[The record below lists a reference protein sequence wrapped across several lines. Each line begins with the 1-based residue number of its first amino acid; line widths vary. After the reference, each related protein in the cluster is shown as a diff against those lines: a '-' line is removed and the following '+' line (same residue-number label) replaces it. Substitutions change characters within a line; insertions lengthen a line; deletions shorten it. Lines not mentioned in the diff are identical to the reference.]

1 MSYYTS
7 SYGGGAYPGRAYTA
21 GASYASQ
28 PAAYSAQPAAYS
40 AQPAYQTRG
49 YTAQTPSYSTYQP
62 STASQVPS
70 ASSRYSS
77 YTSASTAAT
86 PQVYRYPMGADPRT
100 TTTPYASQ
108 YTAGQSTRASATP
121 AATASAT
128 SAAPGVQRTRLAT
141 EVPKA
146 SNNPQTTYVPR
157 PTTTTSKPAAKAPSA
172 QAKVEEVEEI
182 STPAAKA
189 ADDVEV
195 LDADRDKVFDALFE
209 AQVQAEESLMRQV
222 QGQLMITG
230 PPSEQQA
237 EHMQKQAEQRF
248 LRLPLEK
255 VWKEF
260 AKKHQGAAITKEEH
274 IELCRC
280 FITGNKRWST
290 GKNEQDKQ
298 QMAAEMA
305 SMGIPMP
312 LVQMM
317 ASMTD
322 NLMGGV
328 EDTLYKKMSDNY
340 EVIASAVWAKLNKDS
355 KGCVTKASFLD
366 KFLESFSEIVDKGME
381 QFVKSGELDAAL
393 GPLAGAGGGPIVMVA
408 AVPMDEMMMGG
419 LMGMGGGPLMIEGF
433 APEPAPQSRYSGQPS
448 FAQGPTPYAAGP
460 HPSASAYASSRP
472 AYNTGPS
479 YSGARQGHSYAA
491 PSYGGA
497 SYGGASYGGASYG
510 GASYGGS
517 YYR

>member
-209 AQVQAEESLMRQV
+209 AQVQVCSIPQM
-222 QGQLMITG
+222 GCT
-230 PPSEQQA
+230 
-237 EHMQKQAEQRF
+237 KN
-248 LRLPLEK
+248 LE
-255 VWKEF
+255 VRTAHAHW
-260 AKKHQGAAITKEEH
+260 HCTCHG
-274 IELCRC
+274 L
-280 FITGNKRWST
+280 ST
-290 GKNEQDKQ
+290 RTLW
-298 QMAAEMA
+298 MAL
-305 SMGIPMP
+305 I
-312 LVQMM
+312 
-317 ASMTD
+317 
-322 NLMGGV
+322 NR
-328 EDTLYKKMSDNY
+328 
-340 EVIASAVWAKLNKDS
+340 
-355 KGCVTKASFLD
+355 
-366 KFLESFSEIVDKGME
+366 
-381 QFVKSGELDAAL
+381 VKS
-393 GPLAGAGGGPIVMVA
+393 
-408 AVPMDEMMMGG
+408 
-419 LMGMGGGPLMIEGF
+419 
-433 APEPAPQSRYSGQPS
+433 SR
-448 FAQGPTPYAAGP
+448 GPTHTVVYCLSVFLAFCW
-460 HPSASAYASSRP
+460 
-472 AYNTGPS
+472 
-479 YSGARQGHSYAA
+479 
-491 PSYGGA
+491 GGTL
-497 SYGGASYGGASYG
+497 G
-510 GASYGGS
+510 
-517 YYR
+517 